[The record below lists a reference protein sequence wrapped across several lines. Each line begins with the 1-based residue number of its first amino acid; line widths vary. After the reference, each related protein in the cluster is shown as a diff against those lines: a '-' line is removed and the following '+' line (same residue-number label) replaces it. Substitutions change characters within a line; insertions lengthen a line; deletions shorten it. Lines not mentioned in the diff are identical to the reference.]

1 MKKDHQSYSEVKIV
15 LVPPWIEA
23 NQFSI
28 FFKLPNIGHCQTIE
42 EVHQGDHHD
51 EDEEDKEGKGCWSK
65 VGVEIYGEIGEFK
78 LPDEHGDHFD
88 QAEPGPVEVRIRL
101 LLPTITTNASDDDL
115 RRVIDRVLM
124 IPVTS
129 VQTFGHLVQ
138 NNEEAESEGQ
148 ESTGK
153 E

>member
-1 MKKDHQSYSEVKIV
+1 MKKDYQSYSEVKIV

-28 FFKLPNIGHCQTIE
+28 FFKLANIGHCQTIE

-88 QAEPGPVEVRIRL
+88 EAEPGPVEVRI
-101 LLPTITTNASDDDL
+101 LLPTTTNASDDDL

-124 IPVTS
+124 VQMTS

-148 ESTGK
+148 ESNGK